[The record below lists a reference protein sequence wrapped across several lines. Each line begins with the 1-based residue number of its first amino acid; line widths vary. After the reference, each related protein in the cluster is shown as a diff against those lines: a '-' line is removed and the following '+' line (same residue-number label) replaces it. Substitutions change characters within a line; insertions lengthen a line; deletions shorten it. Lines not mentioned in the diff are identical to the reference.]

1 MASSGAKAVVILVLA
16 ASAAAAGAWAWTAHQ
31 RAELR
36 RTAAALVQEAS
47 AGLRDGLRAHPG
59 GSAAAGKLEAD
70 ARGLDQRLA
79 EFGRVRTARQRALAY
94 AAEEYAVS
102 ARQILREL
110 AREDL
115 GRERVA
121 DGIKALAQHMNYAD
135 RRTPDFHRRALELK
149 SDLEKRYFDYGV
161 AAGALA
167 RELDAFPDA
176 RAKLAAELDASA
188 LLDEGLAADA
198 RNRAAESAR
207 RLADDMQRARRMAGA
222 R

>member
-16 ASAAAAGAWAWTAHQ
+16 ASAAAAGAWAWNGHQ

-36 RTAAALVQEAS
+36 RTASALVQQAS

-59 GSAAAGKLEAD
+59 GSAAAGRLEAEAKALD
-70 ARGLDQRLA
+70 ERLTDFAR
-79 EFGRVRTARQRALAY
+79 VKTARERGLAY
-94 AAEEYAVS
+94 AAEEYALS
-102 ARQILREL
+102 ARHILLEL
-110 AREDL
+110 AREDR

-121 DGIKALAQHMNYAD
+121 EGIKALAQHMNYAN

-149 SDLEKRYFDYGV
+149 NDLEKRYFDYGV

-176 RAKLAAELDASA
+176 RAKLAAQLDASA
-188 LLDEGLAADA
+188 LLDEGVAADA

-207 RLADDMQRARRMAGA
+207 RLADDMRRARGMAGA